1 MLTSARAAGSAL
13 WIGYCLLG
21 AWSMLTVTRADEAPA
36 SPLVRHGEYVFR
48 AAGCASCHT
57 DVDNG
62 GAFLAGG
69 RALETPFGTFYSP
82 NITAHPTN
90 GIGNWTAA
98 EFTRAMREGIDPEG
112 RHYYPVFPYPSFTRM
127 RQEDLTAL
135 HAYLLQTRPVAQA
148 NRPHDLPWYMR
159 YRIANW
165 FWKLLFFNSGP
176 YQPDPKRTPEWNR
189 GAYVVTALAHC
200 GECHTPRNQ
209 LGVLDDDMEL
219 AGTLQGPEDTTIP
232 NITRDAATGIG
243 DWTRSELVDY
253 LGLGEVPDG
262 PYADGLMA
270 EVIEEGLQYLS
281 ADDIDAIAEYVWT
294 LPARR
299 NEAVAESR

>member
-1 MLTSARAAGSAL
+1 MLSTDPATGLAL
-13 WIGYCLLG
+13 GFGCCLLG
-21 AWSMLTVTRADEAPA
+21 AWSLLAIARADEAPA
-36 SPLVRHGEYVFR
+36 SPLVRHGEYVLR
-48 AAGCASCHT
+48 AAGCVSCHT
-57 DVDNG
+57 DVYSD

-90 GIGNWTAA
+90 GIGNWTLA

-127 RQEDLTAL
+127 RQDDLTAL
-135 HAYLLQTRPVAQA
+135 HTYLLQTRPVARA

-159 YRIANW
+159 YRIVNW
-165 FWKLLFFNSGP
+165 FWKLLFLDPGP
-176 YQPDPKRTPEWNR
+176 YQPDPQRPTLWNR
-189 GAYVVTALAHC
+189 GAYLVTALAHC
-200 GECHTPRNQ
+200 GECHTRRN
-209 LGVLDDDMEL
+209 LFGVLDNEMEL
-219 AGTLQGPEDTTIP
+219 AGTPFGPEDTAIP

-270 EVIEEGLQYLS
+270 EVVEDGLQYLS
-281 ADDIDAIAEYVWT
+281 AGDIDAIAEYVWA

-299 NEAVAESR
+299 HEAVAERR